1 MTFLAPLGLIG
12 LLGIVA
18 LIIIYI
24 IKPNYQQ
31 KYIST
36 TFVWKLSLKYRR
48 KKIPFSK
55 LRNIIIIILQVLIL
69 TSLAFILAKP
79 ALVLKEQTDVTE
91 VIAILDASASM
102 RTETDDVTRFERA
115 VKEIEKL
122 ADETIDGS
130 GMVSVI
136 FADDAPYFL
145 SYRNTADT
153 KNELKTS
160 LNELI
165 DGDTECTYGT
175 SDVNE
180 AIAICDEI
188 IRDNPN
194 TKIYLYTDKQY
205 DYPPTGVNIVDVSE
219 ADEWNAAIVN
229 AYAEMEDNAYVFTV
243 EVGVYGID
251 SELDVTVEVYGAN
264 ANSTMPEGSVFS
276 YSTTVYCYDD
286 NVMTIVFKYDN
297 GDLPEYTDS
306 DNFYLVPIDYSERA
320 YSFDYANIALAVED
334 NFPTDDNFSIYGGK
348 KEKVKILYASPM
360 RNSFVSAM
368 LDIYTHRDG
377 DDLDIEYAA
386 PKLPDGSNKNAYLE
400 QLETSGYDM
409 YIYEHIMPKKLP
421 TDGVVVLINPDSAPQ
436 GSEFSLSAD
445 YTVPGLKSLPLVGE
459 MENHPLTDK
468 IDVNAI
474 TVSRY
479 AKISNVGG
487 GYEIL
492 ATCDGNPVIFARREE
507 NLQTLVIAF
516 SEHFS
521 NISINKAFPML
532 FVNMFRYYF
541 PDVVT
546 ADSVEVYGSV
556 DINAR
561 GESATVTG
569 YEFNEEITEFPAK
582 IKFDVPGSYTVSQTT
597 YFDKELVNNIF
608 VRIPAEESNVTLKG
622 DTFDAPYFAI
632 DTNDYFKELLLYLEI
647 ALVAVLFA
655 EWILHLREGL

>member
-1 MTFLAPLGLIG
+1 MTFLVPLGLIG

-122 ADETIDGS
+122 ADETINGN
-130 GMVSVI
+130 GMVSVV
-136 FADDAPYFL
+136 FADDSPYFL
-145 SYRNTADT
+145 SYRNTAET
-153 KNELKTS
+153 KTELNTA

-165 DGDTECTYGT
+165 NDDTECTYGN

-194 TKIYLYTDKQY
+194 VKLYLYTDKRY
-205 DYPPTGVNIVDVSE
+205 DYPPSGVNIVNVSDE
-219 ADEWNAAIVN
+219 DEWNAAIIN

-243 EVGVYGID
+243 ELGVYGID
-251 SELDVTVEVYGAN
+251 SELDLTVEVYGAN

-276 YSTTVYCYDD
+276 YSTTVYCYND
-286 NVMTIVFKYDN
+286 NVMTVAFKYDN
-297 GDLPEYTDS
+297 GNLPEYMDT

-320 YSFDYANIALAVED
+320 YTFDYANIHLSVED
-334 NFPTDDNFSIYGGK
+334 NFPVDDNFSIYGGK
-348 KEKVKILYASPM
+348 KENVKILYASPM

-368 LDIYTHRDG
+368 LDIYTHRNG
-377 DDLDIEYAA
+377 DDLDIEYTA
-386 PKLPDGSNKNAYLE
+386 PRLPGGNAYYDE
-400 QLETSGYDM
+400 LETSGYDL
-409 YIYEHIMPKKLP
+409 YIYEHTMPKKLP
-421 TDGVVVLINPDSAPQ
+421 TDGVVILIDPDSAPQ
-436 GSEFSLSAD
+436 GAEFAVSGT
-445 YTVPGLKSLPLVGE
+445 YTSPNLRDLPLVGE
-459 MENHPLTDK
+459 IENHPLTNKTD
-468 IDVNAI
+468 INNI
-474 TVSRY
+474 TVSKY
-479 AKISNVGG
+479 VKISNLGG

-492 ATCDGNPVIFARREE
+492 ATCDGNPVIFARKEE

-516 SEHFS
+516 SEHYS

-532 FVNMFRYYF
+532 FINMFGYYF
-541 PDVVT
+541 PEVVN
-546 ADSVEVYGSV
+546 ADSVEVYDSV

-561 GESATVTG
+561 GESVTVTG
-569 YEFNEEITEFPAK
+569 YEFDQEITEFPAK
-582 IKFDVPGSYTVSQTT
+582 LKFNTPGSYTISQTT
-597 YFDKELVNNIF
+597 YFDKELVNNVF
-608 VRIPAEESNVTLKG
+608 VRIPADESNVTLKG
-622 DTFDAPYFAI
+622 DTFDAPYFVI
-632 DTNDYFKELLLYLEI
+632 DDSDYFKDLLLYLEI
-647 ALVAVLFA
+647 ALVAILFA